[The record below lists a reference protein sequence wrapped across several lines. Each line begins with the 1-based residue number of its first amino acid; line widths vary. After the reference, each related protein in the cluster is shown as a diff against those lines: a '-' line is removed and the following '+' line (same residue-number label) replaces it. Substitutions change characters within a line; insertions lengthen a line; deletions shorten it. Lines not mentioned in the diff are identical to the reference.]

1 MESLGEQILIYGITL
16 LFLILAIVVYVRKLQ
31 KGSGI
36 VDEKIRIAKEEG
48 LFEPVSLHPFVDPG
62 SCIGSGAC
70 ILACPEKD
78 ILGFRNGRATV
89 INASRCVGHGACFHA
104 CPTQAISLLIGT
116 EQRGVDLPHVDQ
128 FFETNV
134 KGIYIAGEIA
144 GMGLIKNAV
153 EQGRQAVDNIA
164 KSLDPAIKA
173 EFDLVVIGAGPA
185 GISATL
191 QAKKRNLRFVT
202 LEQDSIG
209 GTVYTYPRSKI
220 VMTVPMDIPLHG
232 KVKLFE
238 TGKEELIN
246 LWDSILKKN
255 EISIL
260 EHTRVRNISRENGV
274 FIVNT
279 ADNRQFAAQKVLL
292 AIGRRGSPRKLN
304 IPGEDLPKVFYRL
317 LEPESVSNMK
327 VLVVGG
333 GDSAIEAALLLAAE
347 NSVTLSY
354 RQATFSRLK
363 PGNNSLLKEA
373 IRENRLHAEMNSN
386 LLSIEE
392 KRVVLRLADN
402 NDQILEN
409 DLVYIFAGG
418 ELPAGFLSS
427 TGITITRKFGERI
440 LTHDKK

>member
-1 MESLGEQILIYGITL
+1 MENLGEQILIYGITL

-48 LFEPVSLHPFVDPG
+48 LFEPVSLHPFVDHD

-153 EQGRQAVDNIA
+153 AQGRQAVDNIA
-164 KSLDPAIKA
+164 KSLDPALKA

-191 QAKKRNLRFVT
+191 QAKKRNLRSVT

-220 VMTVPMDIPLHG
+220 VMMAPMDIPLHG

-246 LWDSILKKN
+246 LWGSILKKN
-255 EISIL
+255 EITIL

-317 LEPESVSNMK
+317 LEPESVTNMK

-347 NSVTLSY
+347 NTVTLSY

-373 IRENRLHAEMNSN
+373 IRENRIHAEMNSN
-386 LLSIEE
+386 LVSIEG
-392 KRVVLRLADN
+392 KSVVLRLADN
-402 NDQILEN
+402 NDQVLEN